1 MTKKKD
7 ALKNKTADRPSEPV
21 IKIKKDEKAP
31 VVEKKEDMKKLLEAY
46 KKLNPVKY
54 EAKLKAGQFD
64 KFLK

>member
-1 MTKKKD
+1 MTKKK
-7 ALKNKTADRPSEPV
+7 TADKPVKNINPEREPV
-21 IKIKKDEKAP
+21 IVIKEP
-31 VVEKKEDMKKLLEAY
+31 VVEKKEDMKKLLETY